1 MEIKRVSLRDY
12 TSLRIGGGADLV
24 VVTSQG
30 EMIEA
35 LRYAKREAKRV
46 HILGG
51 GTNSYFNEHIE
62 NLFVIKNEIKG
73 IEVKILDSQTVR
85 ESDSESEVL
94 VTCGAGEVWDDVVV
108 YSVEHGLWGIE
119 NLSYIPGS
127 VGAAPVQNIGAYGTE
142 LKDVFVSLTA
152 IDTETLET
160 VEVTNKM
167 CQFGYRDSLFKHS
180 PGKYVI
186 CNVTLALSTTPK
198 SILTYKPLD
207 TLAGADDITLHKIRD
222 VVIATRKAK
231 LPDWVQHPN
240 AGSFFKNPIIS
251 KVVLD
256 SVLAKYQDLPFH
268 EVDGGYKVPAAWLIE
283 HVAKMKGVRM
293 DDVGTWP
300 TQPLVIVNFGQGDA
314 KEVNDLA
321 YKIIEKVKE
330 NTGILLEKEVNFIA

>member
-35 LRYAKREAKRV
+35 LRYAKREGKRV

-73 IEVKILDSQTVR
+73 IEARSMVNGQWLMV
-85 ESDSESEVL
+85 
-94 VTCGAGEVWDDVVV
+94 GAGEVWDDVVV
-108 YSVEHGLWGIE
+108 YAVEHGLWGVE

-127 VGAAPVQNIGAYGTE
+127 VGAAPVQNIGAYGSE

-160 VEVTNKM
+160 VEVTNEM

-180 PGKYVI
+180 PGRYVI
-186 CNVTLALSTTPK
+186 CSVTLSLSVTPK
-198 SILTYKPLD
+198 PVLTYKPLD

-240 AGSFFKNPIIS
+240 AGSFFKNPIVS

-256 SVLAKYQDLPFH
+256 SVVAKFQDVPFH

-283 HVAKMKGVRM
+283 HIAKMKGVRM
-293 DDVGTWP
+293 DEVGTWP
-300 TQPLVIVNFGQGDA
+300 SQPLVIVNFGQAHAVD
-314 KEVNDLA
+314 VNDLA
-321 YKIIEKVKE
+321 HEIIEKVKE
-330 NTGILLEKEVNFIA
+330 NTGIVLEKEVNFIA